1 MSTQPLDRNS
11 RQALLVP
18 ADKVAA
24 AHAVVIGVGAVGHRL
39 ALLLADMGVGRL
51 TVVDHD
57 TVEVVNLAPQGYREN
72 QMGQNKAAAAAE
84 DCRTQNPAVTVTP
97 VPRRFG
103 KSDYRMLEGAH
114 VFACVDSIDGRRL
127 LHEAAVKA
135 ASPWL
140 GDARVAGDVLQV
152 ITAAAPTADGP
163 YAATLFA
170 QEDAFRGTCAATRMS
185 TYGAATAAALLAA
198 SFAHNI
204 RGVGQPFNNQTL
216 SLITWDLIE
225 TPPAKKPARAA

>member
-1 MSTQPLDRNS
+1 MTTRYDRQS
-11 RQALLVP
+11 VLVP
-18 ADKVAA
+18 PKETAA
-24 AHAVVIGVGAVGHRL
+24 VKAVVVGVGAVGRRL
-39 ALLLADMGVGRL
+39 ALLLADMGCGNI
-51 TVVDHD
+51 TVVDAD
-57 TVEVVNLAPQGYREN
+57 TVEIVNLAPQGYRPEHVGVSKVEATA
-72 QMGQNKAAAAAE
+72 Q
-84 DCRTQNPAVTVTP
+84 DCRLQNPDIVVTP

-152 ITAAAPTADGP
+152 ITAATPTADGP

-185 TYGAATAAALLAA
+185 TYGASTAAALLAA
-198 SFAHNI
+198 SFAHSI
-204 RGVGQPFNNQTL
+204 RGVGQPFNNQTF

-225 TPPAKKPARAA
+225 TPPAKPAAKGRAA